1 MDLNDENNIDNE
13 RLFAIKLADNDKK
26 IRDECLSKITRY
38 IKSRSSTP
46 DGKKDFNVLDTV
58 VPLCQFEFLF

>member
-1 MDLNDENNIDNE
+1 MDPTDENNIDNE

-38 IKSRSSTP
+38 IKSRSSTSN
-46 DGKKDFNVLDTV
+46 GTYILQLIKQLIQ
-58 VPLCQFEFLF
+58 L

>member
-26 IRDECLSKITRY
+26 VRDECLSKITRY

-46 DGKKDFNVLDTV
+46 DGKKYFNVLDTV
-58 VPLCQFEFLF
+58 FSLC